1 MAELISDRKLPARVT
16 TPSTAPCLH
25 CGAPVPPGGGPC
37 PACGQPQVAEDPPE
51 AWLGRVIDGKYRV
64 ESILGVGGM
73 GMVFEARRVLIGDR
87 VALKVLY
94 PRFLASPLQRRLFRD
109 EAIATARLSHENVLA
124 VYDADVSAEG
134 HAYIAMELLSGRTLK
149 TVLREKAPM
158 AGEELVGYLVEV
170 CAGLEAAHRAQIIH
184 RDLKPD
190 NIFLEARPGG
200 GERVKLLDFGIA
212 AMLDADRRDE
222 KRQRLGTLRYMAPE
236 QCKGGAVDGRA
247 DLYALGV
254 VCYEALTRRRAT
266 GKTVSAVLDEAP
278 EPPNNFLPFEKQV
291 APPLEALVLRLLAKS
306 PADRPPSAAAAGEAF
321 AAVAAWMRGD
331 PPPVARPVSTLPTMR
346 PAPRASE
353 HGMLWVGLGV
363 AVLVG
368 VIGGLLWGLF

>member
-1 MAELISDRKLPARVT
+1 MT

-25 CGAPVPPGGGPC
+25 CGAPVPPGASAC

-51 AWLGRVIDGKYRV
+51 AWIGRVIDGKYQV
-64 ESILGVGGM
+64 EAILGIGGM

-94 PRFLASPLQRRLFRD
+94 PRFLESPLQRRLFRD
-109 EAIATARLSHENVLA
+109 EAIATARLSHDNVLA

-149 TVLREKAPM
+149 AVLREKAPM
-158 AGEELVGYLVEV
+158 PAGELVGYMVEV

-200 GERVKLLDFGIA
+200 SERVKLLDFGIA

-236 QCKGGAVDGRA
+236 QCKGAAVDGRA

-278 EPPNNFLPFEKQV
+278 EPPNRVLPADRQIP
-291 APPLEALVLRLLAKS
+291 PPLEALVMRLLAKS
-306 PADRPPSAAAAGEAF
+306 PGDRPPTAAAAGEAF
-321 AAVAAWMRGD
+321 AAVAAWMRGEL
-331 PPPVARPVSTLPTMR
+331 PAAARPVAALAAI
-346 PAPRASE
+346 APPSVAGDDGGHRL
-353 HGMLWVGLGV
+353 LWIGLLL

-368 VIGGLLWGLF
+368 VAGGLLWGLT